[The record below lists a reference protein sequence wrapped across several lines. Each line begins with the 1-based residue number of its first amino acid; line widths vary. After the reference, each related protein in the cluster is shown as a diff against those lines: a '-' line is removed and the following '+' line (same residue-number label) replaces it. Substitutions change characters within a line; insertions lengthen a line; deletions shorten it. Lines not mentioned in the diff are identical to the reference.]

1 VSDGRR
7 DERLS
12 FAVGLEIS
20 PLATSVADFDLAF
33 NVREAVETSKDRTR
47 VSSQACQKCESV
59 RSRRGRQKSRRGTHR
74 TPRQDSC
81 ARRTSP
87 RGLQSRGTCPWAA
100 VGSTSR
106 SLPWSRGCPGRRAGA
121 RASSLHLWEQRML
134 SDHAAR
140 EGEELERLTG
150 NDDQVTHVL
159 DPILGE
165 DTSNDLLAPFLLQQK
180 GRETA
185 LGVVQDELDAVLL
198 AEGEDERAGL

>member
-1 VSDGRR
+1 
-7 DERLS
+7 
-12 FAVGLEIS
+12 
-20 PLATSVADFDLAF
+20 
-33 NVREAVETSKDRTR
+33 
-47 VSSQACQKCESV
+47 
-59 RSRRGRQKSRRGTHR
+59 
-74 TPRQDSC
+74 
-81 ARRTSP
+81 
-87 RGLQSRGTCPWAA
+87 
-100 VGSTSR
+100 
-106 SLPWSRGCPGRRAGA
+106 
-121 RASSLHLWEQRML
+121 ML

-198 AEGEDERAGL
+198 AEG